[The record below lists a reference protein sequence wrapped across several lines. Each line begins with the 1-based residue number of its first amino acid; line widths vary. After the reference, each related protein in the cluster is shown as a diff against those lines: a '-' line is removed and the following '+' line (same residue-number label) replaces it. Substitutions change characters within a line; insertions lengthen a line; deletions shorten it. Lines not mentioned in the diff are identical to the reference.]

1 MLLRE
6 PTDARPVAPTAADL
20 LAGATS
26 RTPMSAADGKSNVPM
41 ERVVI
46 DGAPYVIKHL
56 SPSLDWIS
64 RATGDY
70 VARVLTCWRTGILD
84 RLPACLDHTIE
95 AMAYDA
101 DTNTTT
107 LLMRDVAETLVPE
120 GDDPVQ
126 LEQHRRFIDHMAQ
139 LHASFWDE
147 AGALPELTPMSV
159 RYTALSALT
168 AEVEAALGSG
178 ATVPS
183 LLPAGWAALADV
195 APAAARL
202 ARALHAD
209 PYPLIDAL
217 DATPKTLIH
226 ADWKMGNLG
235 SHADG
240 RTVLLDWQW
249 PGVAAP
255 CIDIMWYL
263 AINAARLPESRED
276 AIDAY
281 RAALHRHGIAT
292 EPWFDRQLSLATLGA
307 FVQLGWNKAGEP
319 AELAWWVPRAL
330 AAGELLA

>member
-1 MLLRE
+1 MPLRE
-6 PTDARPVAPTAADL
+6 RTDARPVASSASDL

-46 DGAPYVIKHL
+46 DGASYVVKHL
-56 SPSLDWIS
+56 SPSFDWIS

-70 VARVLTCWRTGILD
+70 VARVLTCWRTGLLD

-95 AMAYDA
+95 AVAYDTA
-101 DTNTTT
+101 ANTTT

-120 GDDPVQ
+120 GDDRVPI
-126 LEQHRRFIDHMAQ
+126 EQHRRFIDHMAQ

-159 RYTALSALT
+159 RYTALSVLT
-168 AEVEAALGSG
+168 AEVEEALGSG
-178 ATVPS
+178 AIVPG
-183 LLPAGWAALADV
+183 LLPAGWRALEDAAPD
-195 APAAARL
+195 AARV
-202 ARALHAD
+202 ARAVHAD
-209 PYPLIDAL
+209 PYPLVTAL
-217 DATPKTLIH
+217 EATPKTLIH

-255 CIDIMWYL
+255 CIDLMWYV
-263 AINAARLPESRED
+263 AVNAARLPESRED
-276 AIDAY
+276 TIAAY
-281 RAALHRHGIAT
+281 REGLHRHGIST
-292 EPWFDRQLSLATLGA
+292 EAWWDEQLPLATLGA

-319 AELAWWVPRAL
+319 EELAWWVPRAL
-330 AAGELLA
+330 AAAERLR

>member
-1 MLLRE
+1 MPLRE
-6 PTDARPVAPTAADL
+6 EAAARPVASSAAEL

-26 RTPMSAADGKSNVPM
+26 RTPMSAADGKSDVPM

-46 DGAPYVIKHL
+46 DGASYVVKQL
-56 SPSLDWIS
+56 SPTLDWIS

-84 RLPACLDHTIE
+84 RLPDCLDHTIE
-95 AMAYDA
+95 AVAFDLE
-101 DTNTTT
+101 TNTTT

-120 GDDPVQ
+120 GDGAVPI
-126 LEQHRRFIDHMAQ
+126 EQHRRFIDHMTQ
-139 LHASFWDE
+139 LHATFWGE
-147 AGALPELTPMSV
+147 AGSLPELTAMSV
-159 RYTALSALT
+159 RYTALSVLT
-168 AEVEAALGSG
+168 AETEAALGSG
-178 ATVPS
+178 AVVPA
-183 LLPAGWAALADV
+183 LLPAGWQALEDV
-195 APAAARL
+195 APEAARI

-209 PYPLIDAL
+209 PYPLIAAL

-240 RTVLLDWQW
+240 RTVLIDWQW

-255 CIDIMWYL
+255 CIDLMWYL
-263 AINAARLPESRED
+263 AINAARLPEPRED
-276 AIDAY
+276 TIAAY
-281 RAALHRHGIAT
+281 RDALGRHGIAT

-319 AELAWWVPRAL
+319 DELAWWVPRAL
-330 AAGELLA
+330 AAAEHLG

>member
-1 MLLRE
+1 MPLRE
-6 PTDARPVAPTAADL
+6 QTDVRPVASSAAEL
-20 LAGATS
+20 LAGITS

-46 DGAPYVIKHL
+46 DGASYVVKQL

-70 VARVLTCWRTGILD
+70 VARALTCWRTGILD
-84 RLPACLDHTIE
+84 RLPACIDHTIE
-95 AMAYDA
+95 AVAYDTE
-101 DTNTTT
+101 TNTTT

-120 GDDPVQ
+120 GDDRVPV
-126 LEQHRRFIDHMAQ
+126 EQHRRFIDHMAQ
-139 LHASFWDE
+139 LHACFWDE
-147 AGALPELTPMSV
+147 ADLLPVLTPMSV
-159 RYTALSALT
+159 RYTALSELT
-168 AEVEAALGSG
+168 AQTEAAIGSG
-178 ATVPS
+178 AVVPS
-183 LLPAGWAALADV
+183 LLPAAWRALDDV
-195 APAAARL
+195 APDAARI

-209 PYPLIDAL
+209 PFPLVAAL
-217 DATPKTLIH
+217 DATPTTLIH

-255 CIDIMWYL
+255 CIDLMWYI

-276 AIDAY
+276 TIAAY
-281 RAALHRHGIAT
+281 RDALNRHGIAT
-292 EPWFDRQLSLATLGA
+292 DAWFDEQLSLATLGA

-319 AELAWWVPRAL
+319 DELAWWVPRVL
-330 AAGELLA
+330 AAAERLG